1 MESAPQSSY
10 PGKILD
16 LAVERDIITKKECDE
31 IWEDNI
37 MTWLFGDDE
46 KAKEDLKNTILN

>member
-16 LAVERDIITKKECDE
+16 LAVERDILNQEECDA
-31 IWEDNI
+31 IWEDNVI
-37 MTWLFGDDE
+37 RWLYGDDE
-46 KAKEDLKNTILN
+46 EGKKAFVERILS